1 MNRKRMLA
9 GLLAACLFLFASC
22 GSEPGDASTPIS
34 STGGVASSQTET
46 SSVENETSSFPSS
59 EVPSEMSSEASSET
73 SSEMPSDELPS
84 DGLSSDEPSS
94 NTSSSTSSS
103 TSSDASSNTSS
114 QTSSEDTSTDTPA
127 YSGNLTEAELAR
139 FENCAF
145 IGNSLMDGIYGYN
158 IIPTADFYTR
168 TSLNVKSV
176 YTASTKTGKK
186 PIMEMV
192 DPKNGAPSY
201 DKIFLLFGVN
211 EPSYSDSK
219 IKEYYSKIVQ
229 DLHAMHPNAQVYVL
243 SVFPITRKRSDQ
255 NKYGLN
261 NERINRMNIAIQ
273 EMCDQNNATYLD
285 VHSKLADENG
295 ELPAVNASS
304 DGVHFKKNGYAYIAE
319 CVYDLTFG
327 NGDSN
332 P

>member
-1 MNRKRMLA
+1 MNRNRIVA
-9 GLLAACLFLFASC
+9 VLLAACLFLFSSC
-22 GSEPGDASTPIS
+22 GSETGTASAPVS
-34 STGGVASSQTET
+34 SAGNFSSSVVDVSSAET
-46 SSVENETSSFPSS
+46 STENETSTPVSS
-59 EVPSEMSSEASSET
+59 EISSET
-73 SSEMPSDELPS
+73 SSEVSSEVSSEISSVASSTKLPS
-84 DGLSSDEPSS
+84 GIPSE
-94 NTSSSTSSS
+94 
-103 TSSDASSNTSS
+103 TSS
-114 QTSSEDTSTDTPA
+114 QTSSEDTSSSTQA
-127 YSGNLTEAELAR
+127 YSGNLTEAQLAQ

-273 EMCDQNNATYLD
+273 EMCNQNNATYLD